1 MNEWII
7 FLFLEADIIKK
18 YKKLKTSPMK
28 TVFANFKVAISL
40 FVIIAMVASGC
51 QGKKGTPSAS
61 EGVAAETEASK
72 DEVLKEISDYPLPT
86 AFEVT
91 KLLNDAGAS
100 YILDLSNK
108 TDNVGKYISLK
119 SKALNL
125 GVYGAD
131 LSYAAT
137 YNQTQETMQYLETSS
152 RLIDELQISTAF
164 NQTLVDRVE
173 ANLDNVDSLINIISD
188 SFYDSYRY
196 LQENQQ
202 DKLSLLILSGS
213 WIEAL
218 YITTQISTITE
229 ENQKIVEIISD
240 QKSTLN
246 KLLELLN
253 PAKDEQII
261 ADVYAN
267 LTSIKAIYDS
277 ADDPFSKDDLE
288 KIISTTEKIR
298 NSII

>member
-1 MNEWII
+1 
-7 FLFLEADIIKK
+7 
-18 YKKLKTSPMK
+18 MK
-28 TVFANFKVAISL
+28 TVLAKINFIIAI
-40 FVIIAMVASGC
+40 FIIIVIIASGC
-51 QGKKGTPSAS
+51 HGKSSKGTQTTN
-61 EGVAAETEASK
+61 EGVAAEETEISK
-72 DEVLKEISDYPLPT
+72 DEVVREISDYPLPT
-86 AFEVT
+86 SFEVT
-91 KLLNDAGAS
+91 KLLIDAGAS
-100 YILDLSNK
+100 YILDLCNK

-125 GVYGAD
+125 GIYGAD

-164 NQTLVDRVE
+164 NQSLVDRVE

-188 SFYDSYRY
+188 SFYDSYKY

-218 YITTQISTITE
+218 FITTQITTITKN
-229 ENQKIVEIISD
+229 NQQIIDIISD

-246 KLLELLN
+246 KLLEMLE
-253 PAKDEQII
+253 PVKEDQII
-261 ADVYAN
+261 VDVYSG
-267 LTSIKAIYDS
+267 LSGIKAIYDR
-277 ADDPFSKDDLE
+277 ADEPFSPTDLE
-288 KIISTTEKIR
+288 KVLNATETFR